1 MVTGHRHINSV
12 VSRHWVVGTPKA
24 RVLKRPFTR
33 IRAQRLNFGV
43 DTRIACVAGF
53 RRGGKRKRR
62 ASEAREDRTR
72 EDHGTFSLPRSFW
85 LSSLPFYGLP
95 RRLIVEKKT
104 CFHCC
109 PTRIVLWHCA
119 QATSMNTTSEGKV
132 RYVPLRALV
141 RGTRLREPCDFIIA
155 LQNSHNDA
163 TKLFHCLQFR

>member
-95 RRLIVEKKT
+95 RRLHRGHPWRPRGRVLDHKEVEVAK
-104 CFHCC
+104 F
-109 PTRIVLWHCA
+109 TRTAW
-119 QATSMNTTSEGKV
+119 
-132 RYVPLRALV
+132 PLRPPYDPTICPWVSEDAK
-141 RGTRLREPCDFIIA
+141 RDTRRRVIY
-155 LQNSHNDA
+155 
-163 TKLFHCLQFR
+163 